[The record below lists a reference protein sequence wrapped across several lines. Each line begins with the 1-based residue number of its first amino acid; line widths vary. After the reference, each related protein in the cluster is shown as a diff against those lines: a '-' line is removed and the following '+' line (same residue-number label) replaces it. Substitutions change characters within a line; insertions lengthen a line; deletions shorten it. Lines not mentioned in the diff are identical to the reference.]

1 MYDKDTK
8 GKKAN
13 PFILPENY
21 FENFH
26 EKLMQQLPQ
35 EGATQVH
42 LPQRTAKN
50 RWQKWSYAAIITL
63 ALAIATTA
71 TLYNNPEIGKEISE
85 AERNEIIETIF
96 DNYPIDDY
104 NVYCYLTSA
113 DYNF

>member
-1 MYDKDTK
+1 MYDRDTK

-13 PFILPENY
+13 PFILPDNY

-35 EGATQVH
+35 EGTAQVQLH
-42 LPQRTAKN
+42 QHTAKN

-63 ALAIATTA
+63 TLAIATTA
-71 TLYNNPEIGKEISE
+71 TLYNSPDIAKEISE